1 KLLRNDENNLISG
14 QLNQRNGEASL
25 PSLLSKETVDK
36 LPGKPGVYYF
46 KDDHG
51 VVIYVEKAIHIK
63 KRVLSHFYDKKEKE
77 IALCRETA
85 TIDFEES
92 GNELLALLMES
103 VAIKKY
109 FPRFN

>member
-1 KLLRNDENNLISG
+1 LLQNDTEGLILG
-14 QLNQRNGEASL
+14 QLNSRKSEAAL

-46 KDDHG
+46 KDSNG
-51 VVIYVEKAIHIK
+51 VIIYVGKAIHIK
-63 KRVLSHFYDKKEKE
+63 KRVLSHFYDKKENE

-103 VAIKKY
+103 VAIKK
-109 FPRFN
+109 